1 MANLNLKYYDNDDK
15 YSEGDIEN
23 DILEMVRN
31 NIQMDELP
39 PEKVNYSIIYHL
51 SKLRENILNW
61 YPFSKEETVLE
72 VGAGCGAITGL
83 LCRKLKKVTAVE
95 LSKRRSDINYTRN
108 KNYDNLN
115 IFVGNLNDM
124 NFEERFDYI
133 VLNGVLEYAI
143 SFTAGNNPY
152 EDFLLKLSKFLK
164 KDGRLIIAIEN
175 RLGLKYFSGSV
186 EDHTGQYFSGLNQY
200 ENHSEVC
207 TFSKS
212 EMQTLLKSIE
222 FGHFEF
228 YYPYPDYKFP
238 IEIFTEDTFMKN
250 EYGKQHLN
258 FDITKRSLFQE
269 QKVTDSF
276 IQEGVMSVFANSF
289 LVVASREK
297 INDKIRVL
305 YSKINNDRID
315 KFRIITTIEEIDGE
329 KIVIKEALCKEAKA
343 HILTILENSN
353 METGEKFGYLKGKI
367 VNDKIVFPYLDT
379 SSLTQEVLKFIREK
393 QISKIIDVIREIY
406 DGYLSDAYLSET
418 FINPDFQKVFGKET
432 IDRALPCKKNL
443 NIDLTCDNI
452 YRAGNELID
461 IDCEWCFK
469 FEIPTQFVIWRTIN
483 ELYTKYKELE
493 LLKPINDMFL
503 EFGIDQKLT
512 YTFWSWA
519 VYFGK
524 EFVKTNHLEKYSKDI
539 KKINLKEL
547 IEYEEKD
554 KFIEVNLYYDMGEGY
569 LEKNKI
575 SHKIELADGRFS
587 ISYDL
592 SHIDGLKKL
601 RFDPIEGA
609 CCACMLNQDN
619 YKFIPMNAAITNHN
633 FDVFLTTDPMYEIEI
648 SDGPIKL
655 LEIQGELKKLN
666 QEEISKYHQNIL
678 IEQQIIYEDQ
688 ISDLNNQIQS
698 IVDQVEE
705 EKEGEKRKNDKII
718 NKIKRKLNHS
728 QNKPR

>member
-1 MANLNLKYYDNDDK
+1 MANLNLKYYENDDK

-31 NIQMDELP
+31 NVQLDGLP
-39 PEKVNYSIIYHL
+39 PEKVDYSVLYHL
-51 SKLRENILNW
+51 SKRRENILNW

-83 LCRKLKKVTAVE
+83 LCGKLKKVTAVE
-95 LSKRRSDINYTRN
+95 LSKRRSEINYARN

-143 SFTAGNNPY
+143 CFTAGDNPY
-152 EDFLLKLSKFLK
+152 EDFLLKMSKFLK
-164 KDGRLIIAIEN
+164 KDGKLIIAIEN
-175 RLGLKYFSGSV
+175 RLGLKYFSGSA
-186 EDHTGQYFSGLNQY
+186 EDHTSQYFLGLNQY
-200 ENHSEVC
+200 ENCNAVR

-212 EMQTLLKSIE
+212 EMKALLKAVD
-222 FGHFEF
+222 FGDFEF

-238 IEIFTEDTFMKN
+238 VEIFTDDTLVRN
-250 EYGKQHLN
+250 EYGKKYLN
-258 FDITKRSLFQE
+258 FDITKLGLFQE
-269 QKVTDSF
+269 QKVAYSLV
-276 IQEGVMSVFANSF
+276 QEGVMSVFANSF
-289 LVVASREK
+289 LVIARQGNSNGKSRM
-297 INDKIRVL
+297 L
-305 YSKINNDRID
+305 YSKMNNDRID
-315 KFRIITTIEEIDGE
+315 KFRIITTIEERNGE
-329 KIVIKEALCKEAKA
+329 KRVIKKALCEDAKA
-343 HILTILENSN
+343 HILSIFKNSN
-353 METGEKFGYLKGKI
+353 MQTGEKGGYLKGKI
-367 VNDKIVFPYLDT
+367 ENDEVVFPYLEY
-379 SSLTQEVLKFIREK
+379 SSLNQEVLTCIREK
-393 QISKIIDVIREIY
+393 KILKIIKIIQEVY
-406 DGYLSDAYLSET
+406 DGYLSEAHLSDA
-418 FINPDFQKVFGKET
+418 FINSDFQKVFGKET
-432 IDRALPCKKNL
+432 IDRGLPCKKNL
-443 NIDLTCDNI
+443 NIDLICDNI
-452 YRAGNELID
+452 YRAGSDLIA
-461 IDCEWCFK
+461 IDCEWCFE

-483 ELYTKYKELE
+483 ELYSKYKELE
-493 LLKPINDMFL
+493 LLKSINDMFL
-503 EFGIDQKLT
+503 EFGIDQRLT

-519 VYFGK
+519 VYFDK
-524 EFVKTNHLEKYSKDI
+524 EYVKANHLEKYSKDI
-539 KKINLKEL
+539 EKINIKEW
-547 IEYEEKD
+547 IEYREKD